1 MCQQWV
7 RNNDAIEIISCS
19 IKYIHYYINN
29 IDKYINNMYPILE
42 NILSAESNKMDDLL
56 MTTNDSPKSLRPF
69 MTLWVGQVFSLL
81 GSQLVQFAL
90 IWWLT
95 QQTGSATVLAIA
107 SIVGLVP
114 QVVLGPFVGPLV
126 DRWNRK
132 WTMIVADAVVALSTL
147 ALVYLYWAGGV
158 ETWQIYVVLFV
169 RALGGAFHYPA
180 MTASTSLMVPPE
192 HLTRIQGLNQIL
204 NGGMSIAAAPLGA
217 LLLSLLPME
226 GILFIDIITAI
237 LAIGTILIVDVPQPQ
252 RGKEDSS
259 AEDQPTYFDDL
270 RAGFR
275 YMINWRGL
283 LIMAGM
289 AMLVNMVLSPMNS
302 FMPLLVTE
310 HFDGTAWHLG
320 LIEAGFGVGILL
332 GGLLLGVWGGFK
344 KRTYTLLIGLAG
356 IGVSVMLVGLAPA
369 SLFGL
374 ALVGM
379 LAGGI
384 MSSLTNG
391 SMMAIF
397 QAAVEPSMQGRVFT
411 LIGSAATAMMP
422 LGLIVAGPLAD
433 IIGVQTL
440 FVIGGLITIVAGV
453 VGFFIPSVV
462 NIDKDRQVHAAV
474 TGTGIPDPVSPT
486 LETVEGF

>member
-1 MCQQWV
+1 
-7 RNNDAIEIISCS
+7 
-19 IKYIHYYINN
+19 
-29 IDKYINNMYPILE
+29 
-42 NILSAESNKMDDLL
+42 
-56 MTTNDSPKSLRPF
+56 
-69 MTLWVGQVFSLL
+69 
-81 GSQLVQFAL
+81 
-90 IWWLT
+90 
-95 QQTGSATVLAIA
+95 
-107 SIVGLVP
+107 
-114 QVVLGPFVGPLV
+114 
-126 DRWNRK
+126 
-132 WTMIVADAVVALSTL
+132 
-147 ALVYLYWAGGV
+147 
-158 ETWQIYVVLFV
+158 
-169 RALGGAFHYPA
+169 
-180 MTASTSLMVPPE
+180 
-192 HLTRIQGLNQIL
+192 
-204 NGGMSIAAAPLGA
+204 
-217 LLLSLLPME
+217 
-226 GILFIDIITAI
+226 
-237 LAIGTILIVDVPQPQ
+237 
-252 RGKEDSS
+252 
-259 AEDQPTYFDDL
+259 
-270 RAGFR
+270 
-275 YMINWRGL
+275 
-283 LIMAGM
+283 MAGM

-474 TGTGIPDPVSPT
+474 TGTGIPDPVGPT